1 MMTDNYKDVRK
12 EGRELGR
19 KEGMKEKGKRLSQM
33 TNLAISINSSIK

>member
-1 MMTDNYKDVRK
+1 MMNDNYKDVRK

-33 TNLAISINSSIK
+33 TNLAIYVNSSIK